1 MNKITYGL
9 EKVHIAYKGVAQA
22 EAVQVTHG
30 CDTDG
35 EITVTITA
43 AALGTASPLAVTV
56 AVAAES
62 HASAAQTASV
72 AANTLNN
79 NAVFSAAFM
88 ASVVSS
94 TLYITARVVAANDPT
109 LDITFTPGG
118 TGVTAGASSAVAA
131 GAVGWGA
138 PLAIPGAVKFSP
150 KTEGKAVKFYADN
163 MLYYSATTNDGYTA
177 DLEAALVPDSMLAEL
192 LGWLIDDNGMLVE
205 ISDGVPKRFAL
216 MGQIEGDD
224 KNRRFVYYDCEA
236 SRPSKEQKTKGE
248 SIEPATDVLNL
259 TIFPLEINGR
269 NMVRGVMELSDTNA
283 AAYNAFF
290 NAVYV
295 PVIS

>member
-22 EAVQVTHG
+22 ESIQVTHG
-30 CDTDG
+30 CDADG

-43 AALGTASPLAVTV
+43 AALGASSPLAVKV
-56 AVAAES
+56 ALAAES

-72 AANTLNN
+72 VANTLNN
-79 NAVFSAAFM
+79 NAAFAAAFM
-88 ASVVSS
+88 ASCLSDTV
-94 TLYITARVVAANDPT
+94 YITARVVAANDAT
-109 LDITFTPGG
+109 LDIAFTPGV
-118 TGVTAGASSAVAA
+118 TGVTVGASTAVAA
-131 GAVGWGA
+131 GAAGWGT
-138 PLAIPGAVKFSP
+138 PVAIPGAVKFSP

-163 MLYYSATTNDGYTA
+163 MLYYSSTTNDGYTA
-177 DLEAALVPDSMLAEL
+177 DLEAALVPDSILAEL

-259 TIFPLEINGR
+259 TIFPIEVNGR
-269 NMVRGVMELSDTNA
+269 NVVRGVMELSDTNT